1 MAECNQDRLNCKPED
16 IMAAAS
22 APCGGFMKGSNMG
35 ASQLVFDMAYQ
46 DLINNFGVEINYYVK
61 PFDLTK
67 ANLLYGEHPTAV
79 YSAASGMQMYV
90 ELSEEALALSQFGF
104 DPGDEFTGFVHIDT
118 FQRQMSSNEAYAT
131 LNDVEPKSGDLI
143 EIVALG
149 CDRPGGRCANIYEI
163 TERRE
168 QDISSINP
176 MLGHYVYRVRAK
188 RYENSFEPNAPEECA
203 NDQVYEDAQFGTLS
217 TALTADR
224 VADAKS
230 YDWNVDQ
237 YSQDEVYD
245 QDVNNNDIYGD
256 YY

>member
-1 MAECNQDRLNCKPED
+1 M
-16 IMAAAS
+16 
-22 APCGGFMKGSNMG
+22 
-35 ASQLVFDMAYQ
+35 
-46 DLINNFGVEINYYVK
+46 
-61 PFDLTK
+61 T
-67 ANLLYGEHPTAV
+67 LLRV
-79 YSAASGMQMYV
+79 
-90 ELSEEALALSQFGF
+90 
-104 DPGDEFTGFVHIDT
+104 
-118 FQRQMSSNEAYAT
+118 
-131 LNDVEPKSGDLI
+131 
-143 EIVALG
+143 VAIG

-237 YSQDEVYD
+237 VFTR
-245 QDVNNNDIYGD
+245 
-256 YY
+256 